1 MGWSQ
6 GLERGGHGGGLVQ
19 RLFSCD
25 RRRDSL
31 GQHTGQRPQK
41 GQTSFPQRRGSGP
54 GRPWLVQD
62 KVGHGCQALGW
73 GRTWPCFS
81 LQTAPPQQAADC
93 ARHVKG
99 SFLSVPPGWERGVRG
114 KSLPSPR
121 DGQDSR
127 GPVRT
132 LRGCLLTHS
141 FAHSFICSSL
151 STRGS
156 PGPVRTALITETPW
170 WPTQDLSD
178 ANAALN
184 RPSLSH
190 RKRAAGPD
198 PRHDHPLYRTRLQQG
213 EADGVRSGRGSMR
226 AQKDLLS

>member
-1 MGWSQ
+1 MGVWSSGSFPVIGEGTVWASTQ
-6 GLERGGHGGGLVQ
+6 DRGP
-19 RLFSCD
+19 
-25 RRRDSL
+25 RRDKRPSPNGGARGL
-31 GQHTGQRPQK
+31 G
-41 GQTSFPQRRGSGP
+41 GP
-54 GRPWLVQD
+54 GWCRTRWVMAARPSD
-62 KVGHGCQALGW
+62 GA
-73 GRTWPCFS
+73 GRGLAF
-81 LQTAPPQQAADC
+81 LYKTAPPQQAADC

-190 RKRAAGPD
+190 RKRAAGPE